1 MKELGLKEQAAISAI
16 AGIFVWWQNSSPP
29 FGFERGITPEIASQ
43 VNAVFTLAFAWFFG
57 IIGTLQDGLSA
68 IWKALT
74 TKAVKELDGSC
85 PAPDAATQEPPKP

>member
-43 VNAVFTLAFAWFFG
+43 VNAVFTLVFAWFFG
-57 IIGTLQDGLSA
+57 IIGTIQEGIGA
-68 IWKALT
+68 IWQAMTK
-74 TKAVKELDGSC
+74 KAVKELDPNC
-85 PAPDAATQEPPKP
+85 KPDSTPPNANS